1 MNNLMGIENDK
12 DISRVDCAM
21 EEEVEKYEEGTRTA
35 PELSPLRPYL
45 SSPGCTNWNDALCE
59 MFVEQFKVDEGTELT
74 SDDKDKIEK
83 MFLDRLYWLG
93 RKWRD
98 AQILSSKE
106 LKERQLKLNQLA

>member
-21 EEEVEKYEEGTRTA
+21 EKEVEEYEEGTRTA
-35 PELSPLRPYL
+35 PELFPLCPYL
-45 SSPGCTNWNDALCE
+45 SSPRHTNWNDALCE

-83 MFLDRLYWLG
+83 MFLNHLYRLG
-93 RKWRD
+93 QKWRD
-98 AQILSSKE
+98 TQILSSKE
-106 LKERQLKLNQLA
+106 LKERQLKSNQLV